1 MNSANRQLRNHTT
14 DRTSVSIY
22 KASTRRVEGGTYS
35 PVGILNEQPG
45 CTSAP
50 VNHCAGLG
58 RTGKA
63 SATTLAAGLS
73 TVTWTCDLRS
83 QRCQFIQNDITSTN
97 SPSHKKYDGSVLG
110 ESGWAV
116 SPWRG
121 RGQWSATYHSTAWPV
136 ATVRRRRRQSVLS
149 PSLCNFITLGT
160 RLFAPLAHSQLFRS
174 VPPKINKADCGND
187 PRAQT
192 VCVYMRSP
200 NSFDTDA
207 KAVKLWQGQ
216 YCIGNPLDLNKY
228 LKL

>member
-1 MNSANRQLRNHTT
+1 MNSANHQLRNHTT

-22 KASTRRVEGGTYS
+22 KASTRRVDGGTYS

-45 CTSAP
+45 CTSQPLCRDRAHRESQCYNFSSWT
-50 VNHCAGLG
+50 VNWHLNVW
-58 RTGKA
+58 
-63 SATTLAAGLS
+63 S
-73 TVTWTCDLRS
+73 TRS

-174 VPPKINKADCGND
+174 VPPKINKADCGID

-207 KAVKLWQGQ
+207 KA
-216 YCIGNPLDLNKY
+216 
-228 LKL
+228 LKLLTRTILYR